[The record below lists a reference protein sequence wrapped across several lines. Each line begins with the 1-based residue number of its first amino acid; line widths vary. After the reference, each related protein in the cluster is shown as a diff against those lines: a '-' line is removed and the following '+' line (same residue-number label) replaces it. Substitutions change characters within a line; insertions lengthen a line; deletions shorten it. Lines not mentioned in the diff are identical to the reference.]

1 MLSGEFGVYAMNEM
15 IGENGWRIKKIGD
28 ISSINPDSISM
39 STLSDLVIKY
49 IDIESVKPGKI
60 LAYTDFEFKN
70 APSRARRIVKI
81 GDIIVST
88 VRPYLRAFAYV
99 TNEYDNCIC
108 STGFVVLRTYEEYSA
123 NYLYQYVLSE
133 QFMGQILPLMV
144 GSNYPAI
151 NNKDVA
157 NIMIHI
163 PKSKKEQQ
171 KIAEIL
177 TTVDNN
183 IEKTEA
189 LIEKYKNIKQGMMQ
203 DLLTKGIDE
212 HGNIRSEETQAFKD
226 SPIGRVPKEWEIVSF
241 TRAIDY
247 IEGGGTP
254 SRFKEE
260 YYLGNIPWATV
271 KDFDGKLYKE
281 DTLEHISLEA
291 LKKSSTRLIVEKRLI
306 IATRM
311 GLGRAFINIVPMAIN
326 QDVKAITINE
336 NFRIEFVLYWYLSIA
351 DVVER
356 MGVGSTVKG
365 ISLKDL
371 KNIIMVKPSIQEQD
385 LIVNKIKQINVVI
398 ENEQKYFESLQQLKQ
413 GLMKDLL
420 TGKVRVPLEEATG

>member
-1 MLSGEFGVYAMNEM
+1 MNEM

-28 ISSINPDSISM
+28 ISSINPDSLSM
-39 STLSDLVIKY
+39 STPSNLVIKY

-70 APSRARRIVKI
+70 APSRARRIVKA

-133 QFMGQILPLMV
+133 QFMGQVLPLMV

-151 NNKDVA
+151 NNKDVT
-157 NIMIHI
+157 NITIHI

-183 IEKTEA
+183 IGKTEV

-212 HGNIRSEETQAFKD
+212 HGNIRSEETHEFKD
-226 SPIGRVPKEWEIVSF
+226 SPIGRIPTTWDDCLIS
-241 TRAIDY
+241 DY
-247 IEGGGTP
+247 ISFQKSGLSRKISHEDIGVPVLTSSNIDNNSKLDVKELKYWYESDPQGANIADYVLEKGDILLCFINSIEQMGKLCIFDDIGRPCIYTTNLFRIKASTNTTP
-254 SRFKEE
+254 KFL
-260 YYLGNIPWATV
+260 YYLLLSHYVQNEIRVITKP
-271 KDFDGKLYKE
+271 
-281 DTLEHISLEA
+281 
-291 LKKSSTRLIVEKRLI
+291 
-306 IATRM
+306 
-311 GLGRAFINIVPMAIN
+311 AIN
-326 QDVKAITINE
+326 QASFTKQDFAKTKVPLISVEEQAKIVEALDSANAK
-336 NFRIEFVLYWYLSIA
+336 IET
-351 DVVER
+351 E
-356 MGVGSTVKG
+356 
-365 ISLKDL
+365 
-371 KNIIMVKPSIQEQD
+371 IIH
-385 LIVNKIKQINVVI
+385 LNK
-398 ENEQKYFESLQQLKQ
+398 LTLLKQ
-413 GLMKDLL
+413 GLMQDLL
-420 TGKVRVPLEEATG
+420 IGKVRVPLEEATG